1 MQTIRTLLLLSGIM
15 LISGSFK
22 GYDDDLQNHY
32 KNNGYFFAILDGN
45 MFEMRDDDKY
55 RAELV
60 NKTGSL
66 NQKASAQLSRVANSL
81 IFYGNNYKDENG
93 KPFDENIE
101 FEYSFANGELGEP
114 EDLKIEVKYDQHSY
128 YQIPELTRFRISK
141 IDWSED
147 RRNLLMNADFDCK
160 MRRWG
165 FPAESQ
171 PTIRVKGRMVGINV
185 SVPAWVKIKEPNQLA
200 GN

>member
-1 MQTIRTLLLLSGIM
+1 MRKIITPLFLICVLF
-15 LISGSFK
+15 ISGGFSSK
-22 GYDDDLQNHY
+22 PEDDNGHY

-60 NKTGSL
+60 NKTGAMSED
-66 NQKASAQLSRVANSL
+66 KISRVATSL
-81 IFYGNNYKDENG
+81 IFYGNEFKDENN
-93 KPFDENIE
+93 KPFTESIEAEFSFDEG
-101 FEYSFANGELGEP
+101 SLGDVK
-114 EDLKIEVKYDQHSY
+114 DLKLEAHYDKQDYFHMP
-128 YQIPELTRFRISK
+128 QATKFKVTKVE
-141 IDWSED
+141 WSED
-147 RRNLLMNADFDCK
+147 RRNYLLSADFDCK

-171 PTIRVKGRMVGINV
+171 PIVRIKGRMVNINV
-185 SVPAWVKIKEPNQLA
+185 SVPAWVKIKEPTQVA